1 MSKVSLCGSA
11 ESSIFHGDQRMNIN
25 NWENFVNDQVY
36 ESLRM
41 KKLIMRNTF
50 DELAVLRNDLNC
62 ICHKIN
68 TLKSEHKAEVYCLE
82 GKKTLLRRNDILSE
96 DDKIKFIDEVITELT
111 NKNTEFQT
119 QIAEFQSELN
129 DKNRY
134 AKMGKDYYFRT
145 KYEFN
150 ELHLLT
156 VKDLKDL
163 KTFVNCKDKV
173 KIDERIIFLNFF
185 TAKVFREL
193 ETEETKMKKY
203 FDFIDSLC
211 EDKVDGVFKP
221 CQFAPSD
228 DKIDCG
234 TGKSIYELRSE
245 LQKKREETIAYV
257 KDHLGC
263 ALIQGFAG
271 IKMYKPADP
280 INYLAN
286 YLLHFKR
293 NLILSQSHLDSL
305 KTLGK
310 MQEMLLEKAKEN
322 LDYKLFCQGP

>member
-11 ESSIFHGDQRMNIN
+11 ESSIWNDDPRMNLN
-25 NWENFVNDQVY
+25 NWENFVNDHVY

-41 KKLIMRNTF
+41 KKLTMRNTF
-50 DELAVLRNDLNC
+50 EELTVLRNDLNC
-62 ICHKIN
+62 ICHSMN

-96 DDKIKFIDEVITELT
+96 EDKIKFIDEVITELT
-111 NKNTEFQT
+111 NKNTEFQK
-119 QIAEFQSELN
+119 QISEFQSQLN
-129 DKNRY
+129 DKNRF
-134 AKMGKDYYFRT
+134 AKMGKDFYFRT
-145 KYEFN
+145 KYEFK

-156 VKDLKDL
+156 VADLKDL
-163 KTFVNCKDKV
+163 KTFVNCNEKV
-173 KIDERIIFLNFF
+173 KIDERIIFLNVF
-185 TAKVFREL
+185 TAKVLREL
-193 ETEETKMKKY
+193 EIEETKMKKY

-221 CQFAPSD
+221 CQLAPSD
-228 DKIDCG
+228 EKIDCG

-245 LQKKREETIAYV
+245 LQQKRKETIAYV

-271 IKMYKPADP
+271 IKIYKPADP

-293 NLILSQSHLDSL
+293 NLILSQSNLDSL
-305 KTLGK
+305 KTLAK
-310 MQEMLLEKAKEN
+310 MQEMLVVKANEN
-322 LDYKLFCQGP
+322 LDYKLFCKGP